1 MLRESA
7 TFNFGYY
14 YALNMVVFWTG
25 LVYAV
30 HTPFITFINMCYL
43 LMRLIFDLN
52 VMLNL
57 YKNDVE
63 SNGKLIYLQRNRL
76 VIGLL
81 LVQICSIL
89 TTLSEKKFLATA
101 IIIVILVCSIIS
113 YIFILKPFLKFSFV
127 CEADNSTSQ
136 NSYT

>member
-30 HTPFITFINMCYL
+30 YSPFITFINMCYL
-43 LMRLIFDLN
+43 LMRCIFDLN

-63 SNGKLIYLQRNRL
+63 SNGKLIYLQKNRL

-81 LVQICSIL
+81 LV
-89 TTLSEKKFLATA
+89 
-101 IIIVILVCSIIS
+101 
-113 YIFILKPFLKFSFV
+113 
-127 CEADNSTSQ
+127 
-136 NSYT
+136 